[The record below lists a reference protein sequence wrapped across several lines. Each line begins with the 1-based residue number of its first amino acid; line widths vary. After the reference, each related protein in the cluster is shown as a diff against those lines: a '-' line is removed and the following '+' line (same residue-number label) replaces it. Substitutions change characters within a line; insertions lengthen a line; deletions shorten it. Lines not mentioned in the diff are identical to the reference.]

1 MTTDFSKYDANQL
14 PSAEVLGRQRYA
26 IVVADWNND
35 ITYPMMFGAIET
47 LTKHGVPV
55 ENIDVLHVPGAVEL
69 TYGAARIMKEERI
82 DAIIAIGCVIQG
94 DTPHFD
100 YVCQS
105 VTQGVAILNAQGK
118 VPVIFSVLTVKEK
131 QQALAVKDAAGV
143 RNLEKI
149 VRAASDELMVVV
161 SAMGKTTNALERV
174 VEFLDA
180 GKEEAALNQWV
191 DIIDYHVA
199 IMKELGLKPG
209 SDIRL
214 QGEIPFD
221 PQLSLDEN
229 YDQVVSLGEIMSTQ
243 IVAVYLLKQGLSV
256 EWWNI
261 RAGWERPNRP
271 KIVIA
276 QGFIGGTSEGKRT
289 TLGREGSDYTAA
301 LLGNYLDAESV
312 TIWKDVPG
320 ILNADPRLEP
330 DTILIPSLRYQDAV
344 ELSYSGAQI
353 IHPKTIRPLEN
364 KKIPLFVKPFGDP
377 EAEGSKIAA
386 DGVGPID
393 VPVYIW
399 RKNQILITMRAKD
412 FAFVLEESLS
422 EIFEIIHRHRLKV
435 ALIQSSAVTIS
446 VCVDNTRF
454 VPEAIEELNQHFNVT
469 YNDHLSLLTIR
480 GTTPEILERA
490 KAGRTIMLSQT
501 TRRTARLVVK
511 E

>member
-1 MTTDFSKYDANQL
+1 MKVYK
-14 PSAEVLGRQRYA
+14 
-26 IVVADWNND
+26 
-35 ITYPMMFGAIET
+35 FG
-47 LTKHGVPV
+47 
-55 ENIDVLHVPGAVEL
+55 GA
-69 TYGAARIMKEERI
+69 
-82 DAIIAIGCVIQG
+82 
-94 DTPHFD
+94 
-100 YVCQS
+100 S
-105 VTQGVAILNAQGK
+105 
-118 VPVIFSVLTVKEK
+118 
-131 QQALAVKDAAGV
+131 VKDAAGV

-149 VRAASDELMVVV
+149 VRLAVTNDQRPTTNDLMVVV

-174 VEFLDA
+174 VEFCAA
-180 GKEEAALNQWV
+180 GQEDKALNQWI
-191 DIIDYHVA
+191 DIIDFHVT
-199 IMKELGLKPG
+199 IMKELGLQPG
-209 SDIRL
+209 IDIRL
-214 QGEIPFD
+214 HGEIPYD
-221 PQLSLDEN
+221 PACSFDEN
-229 YDQVVSLGEIMSTQ
+229 YDQIVSMGELLSTQ
-243 IVAVYLLKQGLSV
+243 IIAVYLLKQGLSV
-256 EWWNI
+256 EWWNMPKLLRTDTTWREAVVDNETSRAVI
-261 RAGWERPNRP
+261 RAGWDRPNRP
-271 KIVIA
+271 TVVVA
-276 QGFIGGTSEGKRT
+276 QGFIGGTADGKRT

-330 DTILIPSLRYQDAV
+330 NTVLIPSLRYQDAV

-364 KKIPLFVKPFGDP
+364 KQIPLYVKPFGDP
-377 EAEGSKIAA
+377 TAAGSRIAA

-422 EIFEIIHRHRLKV
+422 EIFDIIHRHRLKV
-435 ALIQSSAVTIS
+435 SLIQSSAVTIS

-454 VPEAIEELNQHFNVT
+454 VPAAIEELRVHFNVS

-480 GTTPEILERA
+480 GTTPDILARA

-511 E
+511 EED

>member
-1 MTTDFSKYDANQL
+1 MRVYK
-14 PSAEVLGRQRYA
+14 
-26 IVVADWNND
+26 
-35 ITYPMMFGAIET
+35 FG
-47 LTKHGVPV
+47 
-55 ENIDVLHVPGAVEL
+55 GA
-69 TYGAARIMKEERI
+69 
-82 DAIIAIGCVIQG
+82 
-94 DTPHFD
+94 
-100 YVCQS
+100 S
-105 VTQGVAILNAQGK
+105 
-118 VPVIFSVLTVKEK
+118 
-131 QQALAVKDAAGV
+131 VKDANGV
-143 RNLEKI
+143 RNVEKI
-149 VRAASDELMVVV
+149 VRMVEDDLMVGV

-174 VEFLDA
+174 VELLDA
-180 GKEEAALNQWV
+180 GKEEQALSQWV
-191 DIIDYHVA
+191 DIIDFHVA
-199 IMKELGLKPG
+199 IMKELGLQPG

-221 PQLSLDEN
+221 PTLPFDEN
-229 YDQVVSLGEIMSTQ
+229 YDQIVSLGEIMSTQ

-256 EWWNI
+256 EWWNMPKLLRTDNTWREAKVDDATSAAVI
-261 RAGWERPNRP
+261 RAGWERPKRP
-271 KIVIA
+271 KIVVT
-276 QGFIGGTSEGKRT
+276 QGFIGGTADGKRT

-320 ILNADPRLEP
+320 ILNADPRIEP
-330 DTILIPSLRYQDAV
+330 NTVLIPSLRYQDAV

-364 KKIPLFVKPFGDP
+364 KQIPLLVKPFGDP
-377 EAEGSKIAA
+377 TAEGSRISE

-399 RKNQILITMRAKD
+399 RMNQLLITMRAKD

-435 ALIQSSAVTIS
+435 SLIQSSAVTIS

-454 VPEAIEELNQHFNVT
+454 VEDAIEELKQHFNVT

-490 KAGRTIMLSQT
+490 KDGRTVMLSQT

>member
-1 MTTDFSKYDANQL
+1 MRVYKFGGASVKN
-14 PSAEVLGRQRYA
+14 AE
-26 IVVADWNND
+26 
-35 ITYPMMFGAIET
+35 
-47 LTKHGVPV
+47 
-55 ENIDVLHVPGAVEL
+55 
-69 TYGAARIMKEERI
+69 
-82 DAIIAIGCVIQG
+82 
-94 DTPHFD
+94 
-100 YVCQS
+100 
-105 VTQGVAILNAQGK
+105 
-118 VPVIFSVLTVKEK
+118 
-131 QQALAVKDAAGV
+131 GV
-143 RNLEKI
+143 RNVERI
-149 VRAASDELMVVV
+149 IRMSDTLDGLMVVV

-180 GKEEAALNQWV
+180 GKEEAALNQW
-191 DIIDYHVA
+191 IDVIDFHVA
-199 IMKELGLKPG
+199 IMKELGLQPG
-209 SDIRL
+209 TDIRL

-221 PQLSLDEN
+221 PQLPFDEN
-229 YDQVVSLGEIMSTQ
+229 YDQVVSMGEILSTQ

-256 EWWNI
+256 EWWNMPKLLRTDATWREAKVDDAASAAI
-261 RAGWERPNRP
+261 IKAGWERPQRP
-271 KIVIA
+271 QIVVA
-276 QGFIGGTSEGKRT
+276 QGFIGGTADGKRT

-320 ILNADPRLEP
+320 ILNADPRIEP
-330 DTILIPSLRYQDAV
+330 DTVLIPSLRYQDAV

-364 KKIPLFVKPFGDP
+364 KRIPLLVKPFSDP
-377 EAEGSKIAA
+377 TAAGSRIAE

-399 RKNQILITMRAKD
+399 RKKQLLITMRAKD

-435 ALIQSSAVTIS
+435 SLIQSSAVTIS
-446 VCVDNTRF
+446 VCVDDTRF
-454 VPEAIEELNQHFNVT
+454 VAEAIEELKHHFNVT

-490 KAGRTIMLSQT
+490 KAGRTVMLSQT